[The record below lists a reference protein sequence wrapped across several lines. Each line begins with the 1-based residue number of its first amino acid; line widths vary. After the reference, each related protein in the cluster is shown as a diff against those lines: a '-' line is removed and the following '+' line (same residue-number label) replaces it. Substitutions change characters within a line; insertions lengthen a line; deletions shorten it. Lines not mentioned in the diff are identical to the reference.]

1 MFTTGWREMIS
12 YKIDNKE
19 PIKIEVQIDGL
30 PSLRACRNALVFGEM
45 LEAPLSHPSGQSVP
59 EQGMGIP
66 RNWVEQTCP
75 DPRQWSF
82 LVLVAQGLTLI

>member
-1 MFTTGWREMIS
+1 MTDLESFVFTTGWREMIS

-45 LEAPLSHPSGQSVP
+45 LGGTSFSS
-59 EQGMGIP
+59 
-66 RNWVEQTCP
+66 
-75 DPRQWSF
+75 QWSICSRAGNGNPQE
-82 LVLVAQGLTLI
+82 LGRADLP